1 LDRQIVIGFG
11 TFLELARIA
20 AAEREIRMDMTLFP
34 EGEPQPRL
42 DTRPVAR
49 LTFVADKTVRRDPLY
64 KAILARRTNREIYS
78 QSAPTARQLAALQA
92 GDVNTTSDPA
102 LLGRLR
108 AITVAAISDEMNTRR
123 TMMETVRLLRIGRD
137 EVDAAG
143 DGLALTGPMI
153 EATRSLG
160 LTSRETLADP
170 TSAAFKIGLDGQRK
184 IYDSVPAALWISTP
198 GNTRAEQLEAGR
210 RYVRA
215 TLRAAALGLAIHPMS
230 QSLQEYP
237 EMANHLAEVHT
248 LLGASLDHRIQM
260 LARIGHAPSVT
271 PAPRLPLQ
279 SHIVA

>member
-1 LDRQIVIGFG
+1 
-11 TFLELARIA
+11 
-20 AAEREIRMDMTLFP
+20 
-34 EGEPQPRL
+34 
-42 DTRPVAR
+42 
-49 LTFVADKTVRRDPLY
+49 
-64 KAILARRTNREIYS
+64 
-78 QSAPTARQLAALQA
+78 
-92 GDVNTTSDPA
+92 
-102 LLGRLR
+102 
-108 AITVAAISDEMNTRR
+108 
-123 TMMETVRLLRIGRD
+123 
-137 EVDAAG
+137 
-143 DGLALTGPMI
+143 MI
-153 EATRSLG
+153 EAARSLG

-170 TSAAFKIGLDGQRK
+170 TSAAFKIGPDGRRK